1 MNLRKTQGFTLIEL
15 VVVIAIIGVLAS
27 IALPKYMT
35 YRERSQILLMATD
48 LKSFEKGFITYNFMT
63 GGFPNDCH
71 LPAPDNL
78 PPGAGMEN
86 YLEATRWST
95 SPYLGGNYN
104 WEGPDSYA
112 YAGISLF
119 NTTATTHQLRILDSM
134 LDDGNLNLGKFR
146 QTSNGRYT
154 FIIDE

>member
-1 MNLRKTQGFTLIEL
+1 MKSRKNQGFTLIEL
-15 VVVIAIIGVLAS
+15 IIVIAIIAILSA
-27 IALPKYMT
+27 IAVPKFIT
-35 YRERSQILLMATD
+35 YRERANILVMASN
-48 LKSFEKGFITYNFMT
+48 LKSFEKAFITYNFMT

-71 LPAPDNL
+71 LPPPDNL

-86 YLEATRWST
+86 YLDATLWST

-104 WEGPDSYA
+104 WEGPDNYA
-112 YAGISLF
+112 YAGISIF
-119 NTTATTHQLRILDSM
+119 NTTATSRQLGILDTM
-134 LDDGNLNLGKFR
+134 LDDGNLTQGKFR